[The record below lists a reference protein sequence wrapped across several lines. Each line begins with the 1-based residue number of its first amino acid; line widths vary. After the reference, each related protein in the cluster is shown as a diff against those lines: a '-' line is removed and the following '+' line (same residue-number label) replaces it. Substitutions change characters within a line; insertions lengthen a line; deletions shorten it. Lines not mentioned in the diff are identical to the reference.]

1 MICDTILDAMGHT
14 PLVRLKRMTTPDM
27 AERYF
32 STPLF
37 DEKGDGLDAY
47 CSARPLS
54 RMVKTA
60 DWSGGGR
67 R

>member
-14 PLVRLKRMTTPDM
+14 PLVRLNRMTTPDT

-37 DEKGDGLDAY
+37 AE
-47 CSARPLS
+47 SE
-54 RMVKTA
+54 T
-60 DWSGGGR
+60 
-67 R
+67 